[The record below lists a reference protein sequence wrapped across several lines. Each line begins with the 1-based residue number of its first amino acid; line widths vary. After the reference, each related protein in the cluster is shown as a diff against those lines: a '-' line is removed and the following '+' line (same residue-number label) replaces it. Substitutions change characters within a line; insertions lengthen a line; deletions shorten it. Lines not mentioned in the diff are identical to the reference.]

1 MITLETLCQYE
12 SAGVVAAARALR
24 LHTTTVHRLARR
36 LGFHFKTH
44 TADELA
50 RREKLRKQLS
60 VQVRALARQRLS
72 QREICER
79 LGITRA
85 VLRRIASEYGID
97 INNRQRY

>member
-1 MITLETLCQYE
+1 MITLETLSQYE
-12 SAGVVAAARALR
+12 SVGVVAAARALQ

-50 RREKLRKQLS
+50 RREQLRKQLS

-85 VLRRIASEYGID
+85 VLRRIASEYEID

>member
-1 MITLETLCQYE
+1 MITLETLSPYE
-12 SAGVVAAARALR
+12 SLGVVAAARGLQ

-44 TADELA
+44 TAEEQL
-50 RREKLRKQLS
+50 RRQQLRKHLS
-60 VQVRALARQRLS
+60 VRVRVLARQRLS

-85 VLRRIASEYGID
+85 VLRRIASEYGIN